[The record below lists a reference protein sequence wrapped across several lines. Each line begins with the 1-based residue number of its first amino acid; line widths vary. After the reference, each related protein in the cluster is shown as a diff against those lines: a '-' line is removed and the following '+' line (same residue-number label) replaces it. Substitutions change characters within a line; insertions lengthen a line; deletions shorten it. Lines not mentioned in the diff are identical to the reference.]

1 MRNQLFHV
9 FRNTPFGRETLM
21 QSIYFCKM
29 TKTSLKV
36 YIPKH
41 PQFLMYFEN
50 EIVTVDLDRSF
61 LKCPKTAREHA
72 ESIIKAGGLEPSFL
86 TPKRFTAST
95 LPDIPVNFKY
105 MCCPR
110 SISDLS
116 TKISLGFIGPRV
128 RVIIKNATF
137 PVLIPTPVYKEWRS
151 IMVFFGGSANAINA
165 FRLGKQ
171 ISELSGFPLMLFTQK
186 ERPYSKLD
194 YEKILKENMLFDDIE
209 KGKVEWL
216 FFEKGKFEEN
226 LYDVPHDALVV
237 VGAYGHG
244 LIKEL
249 FFGSK
254 MEEIQTVFPNNML
267 IVGPHYVEY

>member
-61 LKCPKTAREHA
+61 LKSPKTAREHA

-165 FRLGKQ
+165 FRLGKR
-171 ISELSGFPLMLFTQK
+171 ISQASGFPLRIFTQREK
-186 ERPYSKLD
+186 KLNQED
-194 YEKILKENMLFDDIE
+194 YRKILKENMVFDDLE
-209 KGKVEWL
+209 RGGVEWI
-216 FFEKGKFEEN
+216 FFEKGEFREN
-226 LYDVPHDALVV
+226 LYAVPHDALVV
-237 VGAYGHG
+237 IGAYGHG
-244 LIKEL
+244 LLKEL
-249 FFGSK
+249 AFGSM
-254 MEEIQTVFPNNML
+254 MEEVQTVLPNSML
-267 IVGPHYVEY
+267 IVGPKYVEY